1 MSMTIVPAMP
11 LLAAGQA
18 SAPTISA
25 GDTAWV
31 LISTALVLLMVP
43 GLAFFYGGLVRTK
56 SALNTM
62 LMSLGALAVVT
73 VQWVLFGYSLAFGPG
88 SSWIG
93 GLAHLGFT
101 GVTALPN
108 PTYSAALPH
117 LLFSAFQAMFAGI
130 TVALF
135 SGAIV
140 DRMRFTAYL
149 VFGVLWTTI
158 VYDPLAHWVWGDGG
172 WLRMLGALDFAGG
185 TVVHISAGTTAI
197 VLALVLGPRR
207 DFKRVPNV
215 PHNVPFALLGAGLLW
230 FGWFGFNAGS
240 ALAADG
246 IAANALVTTH
256 AAAAAGLISWLILEL
271 IKGGRATA
279 VGAATGAVVGLVA
292 ITPAAGFVTPLAAL
306 AMGALAA
313 PFSFYALHYRPKT
326 RLDDTLDVFACHG
339 VAGIMGAVLT
349 GVFASK
355 AVNPLGADG
364 LLAGNPSLVGVQLL
378 AVVATIAFAGIASA
392 GILFALRAVMPLRV
406 PVEVEVQG
414 IDLAE
419 HGEEAYHGGDL
430 SDLTGR
436 KTALGDAVVLPV
448 TELGARAVPRTV

>member
-1 MSMTIVPAMP
+1 MP
-11 LLAAGQA
+11 LLSMLPVLAAAQPE
-18 SAPTISA
+18 APAISP

-62 LMSLGALAVVT
+62 LMSLGALGVVT

-93 GLAHLGFT
+93 GFEWVGFA
-101 GVTALPN
+101 GVTGAPN
-108 PTYSAALPH
+108 PTYTALLPH
-117 LLFSAFQAMFAGI
+117 VLFAAFQAMFAGI

-135 SGAIV
+135 SGAII
-140 DRMRFTAYL
+140 DRMRFVAYL
-149 VFGVLWTTI
+149 AFGVIWTTI
-158 VYDPLAHWVWGDGG
+158 IYDPLAHWVWGDGG
-172 WLRMLGALDFAGG
+172 WLRKLGALDFAGG
-185 TVVHISAGTTAI
+185 TVVHISAGTTAV
-197 VLALVLGPRR
+197 VLALFLGPRR
-207 DFKRVPNV
+207 DFKRIPNV

-256 AAAAAGLISWLILEL
+256 TAAAAGMITWLVLEL
-271 IKGGRATA
+271 SKGGRATA

-292 ITPAAGFVTPLAAL
+292 ITPAAGFVTPLSAL
-306 AMGALAA
+306 LMGAIAA
-313 PFSFYALHYRPKT
+313 PFSFFALHYRPKT

-355 AVNPLGADG
+355 AVNPAGADG
-364 LLAGNPSLVGVQLL
+364 LLHGNPGLVGVQVL
-378 AVVATIAFAGIASA
+378 AVVATVAFAAIASTA
-392 GILFALRAVMPLRV
+392 ILLALQAVMALRV

-436 KTALGDAVVLPV
+436 KTALGDAVVISATDL
-448 TELGARAVPRTV
+448 ARVPRVA

>member
-1 MSMTIVPAMP
+1 MSE
-11 LLAAGQA
+11 A
-18 SAPTISA
+18 STLVA

-31 LISTALVLLMVP
+31 LMSTALVLLMVP

-73 VQWVLFGYSLAFGPG
+73 VQWVLLGYSLAFGPG
-88 SSWIG
+88 STW
-93 GLAHLGFT
+93 LGDLSYVGFS
-101 GVTALPN
+101 GVTAAPN
-108 PTYSAALPH
+108 PTYAAGLPQ
-117 LLFSAFQAMFAGI
+117 LLFAAFQAMFAGI

-135 SGAIV
+135 SGAVV
-140 DRMRFTAYL
+140 DRMRFVAYL
-149 VFGVLWTTI
+149 VFGVLWTTC
-158 VYDPLAHWVWGDGG
+158 VYDPLAHWVWASGG
-172 WLRMLGALDFAGG
+172 WLRELGALDFAGG
-185 TVVHISAGTTAI
+185 TVVHISAGTTAV

-207 DFKRVPNV
+207 DFRRVPNV

-246 IAANALVTTH
+246 VAANALVTTH
-256 AAAAAGLISWLILEL
+256 AAAAAGLVTWVLIEFLRS
-271 IKGGRATA
+271 KRATA

-292 ITPAAGFVTPLAAL
+292 ITPAAGFVTPLSAL
-306 AMGALAA
+306 AMGALAV
-313 PFSFYALHYRPKT
+313 PFSFAALHYRPKT
-326 RLDDTLDVFACHG
+326 RLDDTLDVLACHG
-339 VAGIMGAVLT
+339 VAGVVGAVLT

-364 LLAGNPSLVGVQLL
+364 LLSGNAALLGVQVL
-378 AVVATIAFAGIASA
+378 AVLATVAFAAVASTVL
-392 GILFALRAVMPLRV
+392 LFGLRLVMPLRV
-406 PVEVEVQG
+406 PVVAEVEG

-436 KTALGDAVVLPV
+436 RTSLGDAVVLPAS
-448 TELGARAVPRTV
+448 LLR

>member
-1 MSMTIVPAMP
+1 ML
-11 LLAAGQA
+11 LLAKLPALAAAQA
-18 SAPTISA
+18 EAPTISA

-62 LMSLGALAVVT
+62 LMSLGALGVVT

-93 GLAHLGFT
+93 GFEWIGFS
-101 GVTALPN
+101 GVTGAPN
-108 PTYSAALPH
+108 PTYSALLPH
-117 LLFSAFQAMFAGI
+117 LLFAAFQAMFAGI

-135 SGAIV
+135 SGAII
-140 DRMRFTAYL
+140 DRMRFVAYL
-149 VFGVLWTTI
+149 AFGVIWTTI
-158 VYDPLAHWVWGDGG
+158 IYDPLAHWVWGDGG
-172 WLRMLGALDFAGG
+172 WLRKLGALDFAGG
-185 TVVHISAGTTAI
+185 TVVHISAGTTAV
-197 VLALVLGPRR
+197 VLALFLGPRR
-207 DFKRVPNV
+207 DFKRIPNV

-256 AAAAAGLISWLILEL
+256 SAAAAGMITWLVLEL
-271 IKGGRATA
+271 VKGGRATA

-292 ITPAAGFVTPLAAL
+292 ITPAAGFVTPLSAIL
-306 AMGALAA
+306 MGILAA
-313 PFSFYALHYRPKT
+313 PFSFFALHYRPKT

-355 AVNPLGADG
+355 AVNPAGADG
-364 LLAGNPSLVGVQLL
+364 LLHGNPALIGVQVL
-378 AVVATIAFAGIASA
+378 AVVATIAFAAVASTV
-392 GILFALRAVMPLRV
+392 ILYALQAVMPLRV

-436 KTALGDAVVLPV
+436 KTALGDAVVISATDL
-448 TELGARAVPRTV
+448 ARVPRVA